1 MPRSPVAFRLALR
14 FAERFAGILPIVISR
29 ARETSAPADTVV

>member
-1 MPRSPVAFRLALR
+1 MMSALASRFALRLADR
-14 FAERFAGILPIVISR
+14 FNGILPIVISR